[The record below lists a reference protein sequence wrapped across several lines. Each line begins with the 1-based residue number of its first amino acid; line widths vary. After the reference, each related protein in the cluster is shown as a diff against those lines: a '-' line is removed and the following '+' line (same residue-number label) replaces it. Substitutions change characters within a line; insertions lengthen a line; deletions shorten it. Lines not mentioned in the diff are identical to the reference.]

1 MKRMKQAEVGG
12 FVRALEADDGEHAGE
27 LGRVVVREESF
38 DDGVDIEFMHPERF
52 DGQDENQ
59 K

>member
-1 MKRMKQAEVGG
+1 MKQAEVGG

-38 DDGVDIEFMHPERF
+38 DDGVDIEFMHPEEF

>member
-1 MKRMKQAEVGG
+1 MKWMKQAEVRG

-38 DDGVDIEFMHPERF
+38 DDGVDIEFMYPEELNR
-52 DGQDENQ
+52 QDDKQ

>member
-1 MKRMKQAEVGG
+1 LKRVKQAEVRG

-27 LGRVVVREESF
+27 LGRIVVREESF
-38 DDGVDIEFMHPERF
+38 DDGVHIEFMYPEEF
-52 DGQDENQ
+52 DGQDEKQ

>member
-1 MKRMKQAEVGG
+1 MKQAEVRG

-38 DDGVDIEFMHPERF
+38 DDGVDIEFMYPEELNR
-52 DGQDENQ
+52 QDDKQ